1 MINNVKKGFSLAE
14 VLITLTVVSLI
25 LASTMPLVTKTSNAP
40 SEAPWKFVT
49 LGDLAQNSAV
59 YTVLGGSAVSV
70 FGDKRVP
77 IDSSVTENQAHV
89 FAAKLN
95 PKISIVARN
104 HSNNPLISR
113 HLIDFYEKAS
123 SGDDVTSI
131 GKISFDNYYN
141 MAVGKN
147 ALDNIETASVANF
160 SDAANASDTLWT
172 EYKSNTDT
180 DMKAAFNT
188 AVGQY
193 AMGGDRKNVAYGGS
207 SATEYPT
214 RNMSGAANTAVGTFA
229 LRRNTIGK
237 FNTAVGAWA
246 LESLTNTNPGKG
258 SYNTAIGP
266 LTLWTN
272 QTGSNNV
279 AVGVN
284 ALRNNTTANYNI
296 AVGVNALLANTTGQ
310 DNISIGTN
318 ALRYNTTGANNI
330 AIGTGASNK
339 NTTGNDNLA
348 VGFNALY
355 NNTTGGGNTALGY
368 YALNSSTTAGY
379 NTAVGYMS
387 MRYTTTGINNTAVG
401 YGTLYQNTTGNN
413 NTAVGL
419 HAMNCGAETS
429 DNTAVGRDSM
439 RYISEGRS
447 NVSLGVNSYRG
458 PTTGTTG
465 GWNTALGTSAM
476 LNTTSGNYNTAI
488 GHEALYYNA
497 SGNNNTAIGRQAGK
511 NMADQNNKLY
521 ITANSSFIGTDSL
534 IYGDDTTDARKLFF
548 NVTGTNAYLGAESD
562 DNRIVTQSVMETYV
576 AEHTVYNGDLFNT
589 KLALSDERLKNIT
602 GDNTSGLK
610 EILQIKV
617 KNYTMKND
625 KTKEPLVGVIAQE
638 LQKIFPNSVF
648 EGKDGYLRIKRGEIF
663 YACVNA
669 IKELYSM
676 FQDAVA
682 KIAGL
687 DEKIRLLED
696 KNKLNDEKIKLLEDT
711 DRQNKEKIAALKKQ
725 NKIFEERLTVLE
737 NKKTKTEKK
746 TDILTETAK

>member
-1 MINNVKKGFSLAE
+1 MIKTVKRGFSLAE
-14 VLITLTVVSLI
+14 ILLTLTIVSLV
-25 LASTMPLVTKTSNAP
+25 LAATMPILTKSTNAP

-49 LGDLAQNSAV
+49 LGDLAQNAAV

-77 IDSSVTENQAHV
+77 IDSSVTANQAHV

-104 HSNNPLISR
+104 HSGNNPLVSR
-113 HLIDFYEKAS
+113 HLIDFYEKAA

-147 ALDNIETASVANF
+147 ALDNIETTSIANF
-160 SDAANASDTLWT
+160 TDAANASNTLWT
-172 EYKSNTDT
+172 VYKSSDDT
-180 DMKAAFNT
+180 DMKASFNT

-207 SATEYPT
+207 SSTEYPT

-246 LESLTNTNPGKG
+246 LESNTNTNPGKG
-258 SYNTAIGP
+258 TYNTAIGA
-266 LTLWTN
+266 LALWTN
-272 QTGSNNV
+272 QTGNSNT
-279 AVGVN
+279 AVGVS
-284 ALRNNTTANYNI
+284 ALRNNTTASYNT
-296 AVGVNALLANTTGQ
+296 AVGVNALYANTTGGY
-310 DNISIGTN
+310 NLAIGTN
-318 ALRYNTTGANNI
+318 SLRYNTTGTNNI
-330 AIGTGASNK
+330 AVGTGALNK
-339 NTTGNDNLA
+339 NTTGNNNLA
-348 VGFNALY
+348 VGFNAL
-355 NNTTGGGNTALGY
+355 NSNKTGIENTALGY
-368 YALNSSTTAGY
+368 YTLFTSTTANY
-379 NTAVGYMS
+379 NTAVGHMS

-401 YGTLYQNTTGNN
+401 YGSLYNNTTGNN

-419 HAMNCGAETS
+419 HAMNSGAETS

-439 RYISEGRS
+439 RYLSSGND
-447 NVSLGVNSYRG
+447 NVAIGVNSYRG

-534 IYGDDTTDARKLFF
+534 IYGDDTTDARKLIF

-562 DNRIVTQSVMETYV
+562 DNKIITQSEMETYV
-576 AEHTVYNGDLFNT
+576 SEHITYNDDMFNT

-648 EGKDGYLRIKRGEIF
+648 EGKDGYLRIKRDEIF

-696 KNKLNDEKIKLLEDT
+696 KNKLNDEKIKLLEDI
-711 DRQNKEKIAALKKQ
+711 DRQNKEKITALKKQ
-725 NKIFEERLTVLE
+725 NKMFEERLTALE
-737 NKKTKTEKK
+737 NKKAKTADEK
-746 TDILTETAK
+746 AQ